1 MTTCSSSSI
10 HSSDK
15 ADFRVA
21 GPKSSQPY
29 LTMCIP
35 IVTFGIPDTYERSKT
50 QLNSFIHFWDTAY
63 YRILVTLKATPI
75 FEHTDQ

>member
-10 HSSDK
+10 HFSDR

-21 GPKSSQPY
+21 GPERSQPC

-35 IVTFGIPDTYERSKT
+35 IVTFGIADTYEHSKT
-50 QLNSFIHFWDTAY
+50 QLNSFIHSWDTAY
-63 YRILVTLKATPI
+63 YRTLATLKAIPI
-75 FEHTDQ
+75 FEHTEQ